1 MNLLKPWFVFRPQ
14 QLLLRI
20 LRQFYLPAEAVVRL
34 PWGLPLAIRP
44 RMAIGRAIWHTG
56 LYDLAVTEALHR
68 LVMPGAV
75 CLDVGANIGCL
86 TGLMALR
93 AGSAGS
99 VTAFEPFESSHRQLV
114 HNLRLAESAVKTL
127 APVTVHRLGLSDHTG
142 TASLVFEDVEKNVD
156 VQVNEGTPYVGA
168 ATDSN
173 RAVPIEISR
182 LDDVLGAAKVD
193 VMKLDV
199 EGHELA
205 VLHGASAALAGCR
218 ITSIVFEDH
227 ATGPRSPVRA
237 LLEEA
242 GYQIRRLAWTL
253 AGPGLLASDEEEV
266 PHRQESPNYLATLDP
281 QVLPRLEAPG
291 WQCLKAA

>member
-14 QLLLRI
+14 QLLLRV
-20 LRQFYLPAEAVVRL
+20 LRQFYRPAEAVVRL
-34 PWGLPLAIRP
+34 PWGLPLTIHP
-44 RMAIGRAIWHTG
+44 RQAIGRAIWHTG
-56 LYDLAVTEALHR
+56 LYDLAVTEAVYR
-68 LVMPGAV
+68 LITPGSA

-99 VTAFEPFESSHRQLV
+99 VTAFEPFEFSHRQLV
-114 HNLRLAESAVKTL
+114 HNLSLAAAAVKTL
-127 APVTVHRLGLSDHTG
+127 APVSVHRLGLSDHAG
-142 TASLVFEDVEKNVD
+142 TASLVFEDADKKVD
-156 VQVNEGTPYVGA
+156 VQINEGTPYVGA
-168 ATDSN
+168 ATIFNHS
-173 RAVPIEISR
+173 VPIEIAR
-182 LDDVLGAAKVD
+182 LDDVLCSAKVD

-205 VLHGASAALAGCR
+205 VLHGASAALAGHR

-227 ATGPRSPVRA
+227 TTGPRSPVRA

-253 AGPGLLASDEEEV
+253 TGPRLLAGDEAEV
-266 PHRQESPNYLATLDP
+266 PPRQESPNYLATLDP
-281 QVLPRLEAPG
+281 QLFPRLEARG
-291 WQCLKAA
+291 WHCLKVA